1 MTKEELLDHF
11 ATHAMTAQ
19 IEKFGVTN
27 PYTLAQTAYRVAQDM
42 LDNRRRIQ
50 EEWKADEER
59 QQEYANAD
67 LHELNLPI
75 RYYRCLIAEGI
86 HTKKRL
92 CEFTERDVRRFP
104 NFGEKGRKLLKEA
117 MAEHGLKLKGQA

>member
-1 MTKEELLDHF
+1 MTNEELLDHF
-11 ATHAMTAQ
+11 ATHAMRAQ

-27 PYTLAQTAYRVAQDM
+27 PYSLATTAYRVAQDM
-42 LDNRRRIQ
+42 LDNSRRIKA
-50 EEWKADEER
+50 EWKAEEER

-67 LHELNLPI
+67 LHELDLPI

-86 HTKKRL
+86 YTKKKL

-104 NFGEKGRKLLKEA
+104 NFGERGRALLKEA
-117 MAEHGLKLKGQA
+117 MDKHGLKLKGQA

>member
-1 MTKEELLDHF
+1 MTNEELLDHF
-11 ATHAMTAQ
+11 ATHAMRAQ

-27 PYTLAQTAYRVAQDM
+27 TYTLSATAYRVAQDM
-42 LDNRRRIQ
+42 LDNSRRIKA
-50 EEWKADEER
+50 EWKAEEER

-86 HTKKRL
+86 HTKKKL

-104 NFGEKGRKLLKEA
+104 NFGERGRALLKEA
-117 MAEHGLKLKGQA
+117 MDKHGLKLKGQA

>member
-1 MTKEELLDHF
+1 MTNEELLDHF
-11 ATHAMTAQ
+11 ATHAMRAQ

-27 PYTLAQTAYRVAQDM
+27 TYTLSATAYRVAQDM
-42 LDNRRRIQ
+42 LDNSRRIKN
-50 EEWKADEER
+50 EWKAEEER

-86 HTKKRL
+86 HTKKKL

-104 NFGEKGRKLLKEA
+104 NFGERGRALLKEA
-117 MAEHGLKLKGQA
+117 MDKHGLKLKGQA

>member
-1 MTKEELLDHF
+1 
-11 ATHAMTAQ
+11 
-19 IEKFGVTN
+19 
-27 PYTLAQTAYRVAQDM
+27 M

-50 EEWKADEER
+50 EEWKANEER

-67 LHELNLPI
+67 IHELNLPI

-92 CEFTERDVRRFP
+92 CEFTEREVRRFP

-117 MAEHGLKLKGQA
+117 MTEHGLKLKGQE

>member
-11 ATHAMTAQ
+11 ATHAMAAQ

-50 EEWKADEER
+50 AEWKAEEER
-59 QQEYANAD
+59 QLEYASAD
-67 LHELNLPI
+67 LHDLDLPI
-75 RYYRCLIAEGI
+75 RYYRCLIAKGI
-86 HTKKRL
+86 HTKKKL
-92 CEFTERDVRRFP
+92 CEFTEREVRKFP
-104 NFGEKGRKLLKEA
+104 NFGERGRALLKEA
-117 MAEHGLKLKGQA
+117 MEKHGLKLKGQA